1 MINEDEEEINTSGVA
16 FLVAL
21 MVIFVSLLCFRISRS
36 RSIASDHIIDSASK
50 SEDSRGVIF
59 DDNSNQGDLKPPI
72 ILKAPAEPFQEQH
85 ATTDASLVSISN
97 IDDKKLREGDT
108 KKKNDL
114 KEDAEE
120 DVKLDDT
127 SSSDYKLEQEQ
138 MTNDNTW
145 RCVCENGFLPPGM
158 LKSFTSFEAVTRMST
173 GNCYHKAS

>member
-1 MINEDEEEINTSGVA
+1 MINEDEEEINTSGVG

-21 MVIFVSLLCFRISRS
+21 LVIFVSLLCFRISRS
-36 RSIASDHIIDSASK
+36 IASDQIIDSGSI
-50 SEDSRGVIF
+50 SEDSQGVIF
-59 DDNSNQGDLKPPI
+59 DDNSNQGDLRPLI
-72 ILKAPAEPFQEQH
+72 ILKAASVQQQ
-85 ATTDASLVSISN
+85 AATDASLVSISN
-97 IDDKKLREGDT
+97 IDPDKKLREEDT

-120 DVKLDDT
+120 DAKLDDT
-127 SSSDYKLEQEQ
+127 SSSDSKLEQEQ
-138 MTNDNTW
+138 VTNDNTW

>member
-1 MINEDEEEINTSGVA
+1 MINEDEEEINTSGVG

-21 MVIFVSLLCFRISRS
+21 LVIFVSLLCFRISRS
-36 RSIASDHIIDSASK
+36 IASDQIIDSGSI
-50 SEDSRGVIF
+50 SEDSQGVIF
-59 DDNSNQGDLKPPI
+59 DDNSNQGDLRPLI
-72 ILKAPAEPFQEQH
+72 ILKAAAVQQQ
-85 ATTDASLVSISN
+85 AATDASLVSISN
-97 IDDKKLREGDT
+97 IDPDKKLREEDT

-120 DVKLDDT
+120 DAKLDDT
-127 SSSDYKLEQEQ
+127 SSSDSKLEQEQ
-138 MTNDNTW
+138 VTNDNTW